1 MWDTPT
7 APRGDPNGRHA
18 SKPRKEKN
26 NIETKTNSND
36 MKRIPATTVLCLCTL
51 LLSACSNEDF
61 PEQVEG
67 EKPCDY
73 ICFGISPD
81 ESAQTKGSVQA
92 KAKEYTS
99 DRFVLRSA
107 DSADTLCVRTIVS
120 EGIQGAAADQAITRG
135 TPITNDNFYDKFH
148 VLTTLTRSNNTD
160 IFFNEDVSK
169 TGSYWTTDQTYY
181 WPGADYELQ
190 FYAWAP
196 ADAITAPSSPE
207 NLTFEYTVPE
217 EATAQQDLVVANE
230 SRDGNFN
237 QAVSLSFNHICTA
250 VKFVVGDE
258 MQAGTIKSVALKGVK
273 NTGTYDMKNGKWSL
287 EDATTDFTQTLTD
300 YKTYGNE
307 KPDTEITPT
316 KGTFMMLPQTLPD
329 GASVEVVFQDGAT
342 GSERTLSATIGGTEW
357 PMGKTVTYKL
367 SITPEYEFKLDDA
380 DKDKVLDAHFE
391 IFKTN
396 LIVSGVPDGQSWT
409 VTAPNFGA
417 GTLNAVTIQTQSD
430 MNTYSANQGFW
441 TDRYFND
448 RNQDTGSARGEST
461 YSGTGSG
468 TFPIAIFV
476 PENVGDATRDIKL
489 SIQVNGN
496 NTDQTIIFQ
505 QLSPSWFGNGNLGC
519 ERIEG
524 TPAPWGFYW
533 TSNYKLI
540 YDVTGCSNNDR
551 TSLRRYIEWS
561 KTLKTLSNI
570 PFIGDIIK
578 WIFGENI
585 PDLYYV
591 EMVKSD
597 GSIWTGGDKADK
609 ITINLGMLEAAGIA
623 LSTTDGQ
630 SNTREIY
637 NYEGIQYANT
647 IISRIE
653 SCSGYNKSQEG
664 TGTNP
669 SYNASIACM
678 KLNSWNIYKAQDENL
693 LRLTNEDANP
703 SWYLPAKDEVSGI
716 ADSEHH
722 LEGDYWSSTAENNNT
737 NAYKYSADGSI
748 VTAVQRDAVLNV
760 RAVRTKP

>member
-1 MWDTPT
+1 MRLIS
-7 APRGDPNGRHA
+7 A
-18 SKPRKEKN
+18 
-26 NIETKTNSND
+26 KTILGLS
-36 MKRIPATTVLCLCTL
+36 AL
-51 LLSACSNEDF
+51 LLFSCNNEDF
-61 PEQVEG
+61 LNQTEEG
-67 EKPCDY
+67 EPCNY
-73 ICFGISPD
+73 ICFGIAPD
-81 ESAQTKGSVQA
+81 GGAQTKGGNQTNA
-92 KAKEYTS
+92 KACTA

-107 DSADTLCVRTIVS
+107 DSADTLCVRTLIS
-120 EGIQGAAADQAITRG
+120 DGIQTAGNKAVTRG
-135 TPITNDNFYDKFH
+135 EPVTTEAFYDNFH
-148 VLTTLTRSNNTD
+148 VLTVKDQETS
-160 IFFNEDVSK
+160 FFMNEDVTK
-169 TGSYWTTDQTYY
+169 IGNNWTMDNTYY
-181 WPGADYELQ
+181 WPGANHTLQ

-230 SRDGNFN
+230 SRDGDFK
-237 QAVSLSFNHICTA
+237 QAVSLDFKHICTA

-273 NTGTYDMKNGKWSL
+273 NTGTYDMTNGWTAVSGP
-287 EDATTDFTQTLTD
+287 ADFTQTLDKVT
-300 YKTYGNE
+300 TGNE
-307 KPDTEITPT
+307 GDGDEITSPA
-316 KGTFMMLPQTLPD
+316 GTFMMLPQTLPS
-329 GASVEVVFQDGAT
+329 GASVEVVFHSAT
-342 GSERTLSATIGGTEW
+342 TNTDRTLSAPIEGTEW
-357 PMGKTVTYKL
+357 PIGKTVTYKL

-409 VTAPNFGA
+409 VIAPNFGE
-417 GTLNAVTIQTQSD
+417 GTLNAVTIQAQID
-430 MNTYSANQGFW
+430 MNTYSANQGIW

-476 PENVGDATRDIKL
+476 PENVGDATRNIKL

-496 NTDQTIIFQ
+496 NTDQTINFQ

-533 TSNYKLI
+533 TTNYKLI
-540 YDVTGCSNNDR
+540 YDVTGCSDNDR
-551 TSLRRYIEWS
+551 NSLRQYIEWS
-561 KTLKTLSNI
+561 KTLKALSNI
-570 PFIGDIIK
+570 PIIGDIIK

-591 EMVKSD
+591 TLEKSETE
-597 GSIWTGGDKADK
+597 WWGGGKADK

-653 SCSGYNKSQEG
+653 SCNGYNKSQEG

-678 KLNSWNIYKAQDENL
+678 KLNSWNIYEAQDEYL

-703 SWYLPAKDEVSGI
+703 SWYLPASGEVSGI
-716 ADSEHH
+716 SDTDYPLNGE
-722 LEGDYWSSTAENNNT
+722 YWSSTAENNNT
-737 NAYKYSADGSI
+737 HAYKYSEDGST

-760 RAVRTKP
+760 RAVRKKP

>member
-1 MWDTPT
+1 MRLIS
-7 APRGDPNGRHA
+7 A
-18 SKPRKEKN
+18 
-26 NIETKTNSND
+26 KTILGLS
-36 MKRIPATTVLCLCTL
+36 AL
-51 LLSACSNEDF
+51 LLFSCNNEDF
-61 PEQVEG
+61 LNQTEEG
-67 EKPCDY
+67 EPCNY
-73 ICFGISPD
+73 ICFGIAPD
-81 ESAQTKGSVQA
+81 GGAQTKGGNQTNA
-92 KAKEYTS
+92 KACTA

-107 DSADTLCVRTIVS
+107 DSADTLCVRTLIS
-120 EGIQGAAADQAITRG
+120 DGIQTAGNKAVTRG
-135 TPITNDNFYDKFH
+135 EPVTTEAFYDNFH
-148 VLTTLTRSNNTD
+148 VLTVKDQETS
-160 IFFNEDVSK
+160 FFMNEDVTK
-169 TGSYWTTDQTYY
+169 IGNNWTMDNTYY
-181 WPGADYELQ
+181 WPGANHTLQ

-230 SRDGNFN
+230 SRDGDFK
-237 QAVSLSFNHICTA
+237 QAVSLGFKHICTA

-273 NTGTYDMKNGKWSL
+273 NTGTYDMTNGWTAVSGSA
-287 EDATTDFTQTLTD
+287 DYTQTLNKET
-300 YKTYGNE
+300 TGNE
-307 KPDTEITPT
+307 GDGAEITSAE
-316 KGTFMMLPQTLPD
+316 GTFMMLPQTLPD
-329 GASVEVVFQDGAT
+329 GASVEVVFYDNQT
-342 GSERTLSATIGGTEW
+342 GIDRILSASIAETEW
-357 PMGKTVTYKL
+357 PMGGTVTYKL
-367 SITPEYEFKLDDA
+367 SITPEYEFKLE
-380 DKDKVLDAHFE
+380 DKNKVLDAHFE

-396 LIVSGVPDGQSWT
+396 LIVSGVPDGLSWT
-409 VTAPNFGA
+409 VTAPNFGD
-417 GTLNAVTIQTQSD
+417 GTLNTVTIQAQSD
-430 MNTYSANQGFW
+430 MNTFSANQGFW
-441 TDRYFND
+441 TDRYLKQSSTDLVDD
-448 RNQDTGSARGEST
+448 RSARGENT

-533 TSNYKLI
+533 SKDYKLI
-540 YDVTGCSNNDR
+540 YDVTGCSDDDR
-551 TSLRRYIEWS
+551 NSLRQYIEWS
-561 KTLKTLSNI
+561 KTLKALSDI
-570 PFIGDIIK
+570 PIIGSIIK

-591 EMVKSD
+591 TLEKSD
-597 GSIWTGGDKADK
+597 TGWLGGGKADK

-653 SCSGYNKSQEG
+653 SCNGYNKSQEG

-678 KLNSWNIYKAQDENL
+678 KLNSWNIYEAQDEYL

-703 SWYLPAKDEVSGI
+703 SWYLPASGEVSGI
-716 ADSEHH
+716 SDTDYPLNGE
-722 LEGDYWSSTAENNNT
+722 YWSSTAENNNT
-737 NAYKYSADGSI
+737 HAYKYSEDGST

-760 RAVRTKP
+760 RAVRKKP

>member
-1 MWDTPT
+1 MRLIS
-7 APRGDPNGRHA
+7 A
-18 SKPRKEKN
+18 
-26 NIETKTNSND
+26 KTIIGLS
-36 MKRIPATTVLCLCTL
+36 AL
-51 LLSACSNEDF
+51 LLFSCNNEDF
-61 PEQVEG
+61 LNQTEEG
-67 EKPCDY
+67 EPCNY
-73 ICFGISPD
+73 ICFGIAPD
-81 ESAQTKGSVQA
+81 GGAQTKGGNQTNA
-92 KAKEYTS
+92 KACTA

-107 DSADTLCVRTIVS
+107 DSADTLCVRTLIS
-120 EGIQGAAADQAITRG
+120 DGIQTAGNKAVTRG
-135 TPITNDNFYDKFH
+135 EPVTTEAFYDNFH
-148 VLTTLTRSNNTD
+148 VLTVKDQETS
-160 IFFNEDVSK
+160 FFMNEDVTK
-169 TGSYWTTDQTYY
+169 IGNNWTMDNTYY
-181 WPGADYELQ
+181 WPGANHTLQ

-230 SRDGNFN
+230 SRDGDFK
-237 QAVSLSFNHICTA
+237 QAVSLGFKHICTA

-273 NTGTYDMKNGKWSL
+273 NTGTYDMTNGWTAVSGP
-287 EDATTDFTQTLTD
+287 ADFTQTLDKVT
-300 YKTYGNE
+300 TGNE
-307 KPDTEITPT
+307 GDGDEITSPA
-316 KGTFMMLPQTLPD
+316 GTFMMLPQTLPS
-329 GASVEVVFQDGAT
+329 GASVEVVFHSAT
-342 GSERTLSATIGGTEW
+342 TNTDRTLSAPIEGTEW
-357 PMGKTVTYKL
+357 PIGKTVTYKL

-409 VTAPNFGA
+409 VIAPNFGE
-417 GTLNAVTIQTQSD
+417 GTLNAVTIQAQID
-430 MNTYSANQGFW
+430 MNTYSANQGIW

-476 PENVGDATRDIKL
+476 PENVGDATRNIKL

-496 NTDQTIIFQ
+496 NTDQTINFQ

-533 TSNYKLI
+533 TTNYKLI
-540 YDVTGCSNNDR
+540 YDVTGCSDNDR
-551 TSLRRYIEWS
+551 NSLRQYIEWS
-561 KTLKTLSNI
+561 KTLKALSNI
-570 PFIGDIIK
+570 PIIGDIIK

-591 EMVKSD
+591 TLEKSETE
-597 GSIWTGGDKADK
+597 WWGGGKADK

-653 SCSGYNKSQEG
+653 SCNGYNKSQEG

-678 KLNSWNIYKAQDENL
+678 KLNSWNIYEAQDEYL

-703 SWYLPAKDEVSGI
+703 SWYLPASGEVSGI
-716 ADSEHH
+716 SDTDYPLNGE
-722 LEGDYWSSTAENNNT
+722 YWSSTAENNNT
-737 NAYKYSADGSI
+737 HAYKYSEDGST

-760 RAVRTKP
+760 RAVRKKP

>member
-1 MWDTPT
+1 MKLIS
-7 APRGDPNGRHA
+7 A
-18 SKPRKEKN
+18 
-26 NIETKTNSND
+26 KTIIGLS
-36 MKRIPATTVLCLCTL
+36 AL
-51 LLSACSNEDF
+51 LLFSCNNEDF
-61 PEQVEG
+61 LNQTEEG
-67 EKPCDY
+67 EPCNY
-73 ICFGISPD
+73 ICFGIAPD
-81 ESAQTKGSVQA
+81 GGAQTKGGNQTNA
-92 KAKEYTS
+92 KACTA

-107 DSADTLCVRTIVS
+107 DSADTLCVRTLIS
-120 EGIQGAAADQAITRG
+120 DGIQTAGNKAVTRG
-135 TPITNDNFYDKFH
+135 EPVTTEAFYDNFH
-148 VLTTLTRSNNTD
+148 VLTVKDQETS
-160 IFFNEDVSK
+160 FFMNEDVTK
-169 TGSYWTTDQTYY
+169 IGNNWTMDNTYY
-181 WPGADYELQ
+181 WPGANHTLQ

-230 SRDGNFN
+230 SRDGDFK
-237 QAVSLSFNHICTA
+237 QAVSLGFKHICTA

-273 NTGTYDMKNGKWSL
+273 NTGTYDMTNGWTAVSGP
-287 EDATTDFTQTLTD
+287 ADFTQTLDKVT
-300 YKTYGNE
+300 TGNE
-307 KPDTEITPT
+307 GDGDEITSPA
-316 KGTFMMLPQTLPD
+316 GTFMMLPQTLPS
-329 GASVEVVFQDGAT
+329 GASVEVVFHSAT
-342 GSERTLSATIGGTEW
+342 TNTDRTLSAPIEGTEW
-357 PMGKTVTYKL
+357 PIGKTVTYKL

-409 VTAPNFGA
+409 VIAPNFGE
-417 GTLNAVTIQTQSD
+417 GTLNAVTIQAQID
-430 MNTYSANQGFW
+430 MNTYSANQGIW

-476 PENVGDATRDIKL
+476 PENVGDATRNIKL

-496 NTDQTIIFQ
+496 NTDQTINFQ

-533 TSNYKLI
+533 TTNYKLI
-540 YDVTGCSNNDR
+540 YDVTGCSDNDR
-551 TSLRRYIEWS
+551 NSLRQYIEWS
-561 KTLKTLSNI
+561 KTLKALSNI
-570 PFIGDIIK
+570 PIIGDIIK

-591 EMVKSD
+591 TLEKSETE
-597 GSIWTGGDKADK
+597 WWGGGKADK

-653 SCSGYNKSQEG
+653 SCNGYNKSQEG

-678 KLNSWNIYKAQDENL
+678 KLNSWNIYEAQDEYL

-703 SWYLPAKDEVSGI
+703 SWYLPASGEVSGI
-716 ADSEHH
+716 SDTDYPLNGE
-722 LEGDYWSSTAENNNT
+722 YWSSTAENNNT
-737 NAYKYSADGSI
+737 HAYKYSEDGST

-760 RAVRTKP
+760 RAVRKKP

>member
-1 MWDTPT
+1 MRLIS
-7 APRGDPNGRHA
+7 A
-18 SKPRKEKN
+18 
-26 NIETKTNSND
+26 KTILGLS
-36 MKRIPATTVLCLCTL
+36 AL
-51 LLSACSNEDF
+51 LLFSCNNEDF
-61 PEQVEG
+61 LNQTEEG
-67 EKPCDY
+67 EPCNY
-73 ICFGISPD
+73 ICFGIAPD
-81 ESAQTKGSVQA
+81 GGAQTKGGNQTNA
-92 KAKEYTS
+92 KACTA

-107 DSADTLCVRTIVS
+107 DSADTLCVRTLIS
-120 EGIQGAAADQAITRG
+120 DGIQTAGNKAVTRG
-135 TPITNDNFYDKFH
+135 EPVTTEAFYDNFH
-148 VLTTLTRSNNTD
+148 VLTVKDQETS
-160 IFFNEDVSK
+160 FFMNEDVTK
-169 TGSYWTTDQTYY
+169 IGNNWTMDNTYY
-181 WPGADYELQ
+181 WPGANHTLQ

-230 SRDGNFN
+230 SRDGDFK
-237 QAVSLSFNHICTA
+237 QAVSLGFKHICTA

-273 NTGTYDMKNGKWSL
+273 NTGTYDMTNGWTAVSGP
-287 EDATTDFTQTLTD
+287 ADFTQTLDKVT
-300 YKTYGNE
+300 TGNE
-307 KPDTEITPT
+307 GDGDEITSPA
-316 KGTFMMLPQTLPD
+316 GTFMMLPQTLPS
-329 GASVEVVFQDGAT
+329 GASVEVVFHSAT
-342 GSERTLSATIGGTEW
+342 TNTDRTLSAPIEGTEW
-357 PMGKTVTYKL
+357 PIGKTVTYKL

-409 VTAPNFGA
+409 AIAPNFGE
-417 GTLNAVTIQTQSD
+417 GTLNAVTIQAQID
-430 MNTYSANQGFW
+430 MNTYSANQGIW

-476 PENVGDATRDIKL
+476 PENVGDATRNIKL

-496 NTDQTIIFQ
+496 NTDQTINFQ

-533 TSNYKLI
+533 TTNYKLI
-540 YDVTGCSNNDR
+540 YDVTGCSDNDR
-551 TSLRRYIEWS
+551 NSLRQYIEWS
-561 KTLKTLSNI
+561 KTLKALSNI
-570 PFIGDIIK
+570 PIIGDIIK

-591 EMVKSD
+591 TLEKSETE
-597 GSIWTGGDKADK
+597 WWGGGKADK

-653 SCSGYNKSQEG
+653 SCNGYNKSQEG

-678 KLNSWNIYKAQDENL
+678 KLNSWNIYEAQDEYL

-703 SWYLPAKDEVSGI
+703 SWYLPASGEVSGI
-716 ADSEHH
+716 SDTDYPLNGE
-722 LEGDYWSSTAENNNT
+722 YWSSTAENNNT
-737 NAYKYSADGSI
+737 HAYKYSEDGST

-760 RAVRTKP
+760 RAVRKKP

>member
-1 MWDTPT
+1 MKLIS
-7 APRGDPNGRHA
+7 A
-18 SKPRKEKN
+18 
-26 NIETKTNSND
+26 KTILGLS
-36 MKRIPATTVLCLCTL
+36 AL
-51 LLSACSNEDF
+51 LLFSCNNEDF
-61 PEQVEG
+61 LNQTEEG
-67 EKPCDY
+67 EPCNY
-73 ICFGISPD
+73 ICFGIAPD
-81 ESAQTKGSVQA
+81 GGAQTKGGNQTNA
-92 KAKEYTS
+92 KACTA

-107 DSADTLCVRTIVS
+107 DSADTLCVRTLIS
-120 EGIQGAAADQAITRG
+120 DGIQTAGNKAVTRG
-135 TPITNDNFYDKFH
+135 EPVTTEAFYDNFH
-148 VLTTLTRSNNTD
+148 VLTVKDQETS
-160 IFFNEDVSK
+160 FFMNEDVTK
-169 TGSYWTTDQTYY
+169 IGNNWTMDNTYY
-181 WPGADYELQ
+181 WPGANHTLQ

-230 SRDGNFN
+230 SRDGDFK
-237 QAVSLSFNHICTA
+237 QAVSLGFKHICTA

-273 NTGTYDMKNGKWSL
+273 NTGTYDMTNGWTAVSGP
-287 EDATTDFTQTLTD
+287 ADFTQTLDKVT
-300 YKTYGNE
+300 TGNE
-307 KPDTEITPT
+307 GDGDEITSPA
-316 KGTFMMLPQTLPD
+316 GTFMMLPQTLPS
-329 GASVEVVFQDGAT
+329 GASVEVVFHSAT
-342 GSERTLSATIGGTEW
+342 TNTDRTLSAPIEGTEW
-357 PMGKTVTYKL
+357 PIGKTVTYKL

-409 VTAPNFGA
+409 VIAPNFGE
-417 GTLNAVTIQTQSD
+417 GTLNAVTIQAQID
-430 MNTYSANQGFW
+430 MNTYSANQGIW

-476 PENVGDATRDIKL
+476 PENVGDATRNIKL

-496 NTDQTIIFQ
+496 NTDQTINFQ

-533 TSNYKLI
+533 TTNYKLI
-540 YDVTGCSNNDR
+540 YDVTGCSDNDR
-551 TSLRRYIEWS
+551 NSLRQYIEWS
-561 KTLKTLSNI
+561 KTLKALSNI
-570 PFIGDIIK
+570 PIIGYIIK

-591 EMVKSD
+591 TLEKSETE
-597 GSIWTGGDKADK
+597 WWGGGKADK

-653 SCSGYNKSQEG
+653 SCNGYNKSQEG

-678 KLNSWNIYKAQDENL
+678 KLNSWNIYEAQDEYL

-703 SWYLPAKDEVSGI
+703 SWYLPASGEVSGI
-716 ADSEHH
+716 SDTDYPLNGE
-722 LEGDYWSSTAENNNT
+722 YWSSTAENNNT
-737 NAYKYSADGSI
+737 HAYKYSEDGST

-760 RAVRTKP
+760 RAVRKKP

>member
-1 MWDTPT
+1 
-7 APRGDPNGRHA
+7 
-18 SKPRKEKN
+18 
-26 NIETKTNSND
+26 

-51 LLSACSNEDF
+51 LLSACSNDDF

-99 DRFVLRSA
+99 NRFVLRSA

-120 EGIQGAAADQAITRG
+120 EGIQGATSTDKAITRG
-135 TPITNDNFYDKFH
+135 TPITNDNFYDQFH

-169 TGSYWTTDQTYY
+169 TRRYWTTDQTYY

-196 ADAITAPSSPE
+196 KDVFTSTPDSPE
-207 NLTFEYTVPE
+207 NLTFAYTVPKY
-217 EATAQQDLVVANE
+217 ATEQQDLVVANE
-230 SRDGNFN
+230 NFAGNYN

-250 VKFVVGDE
+250 VKFVVGE
-258 MQAGTIKSVALKGVK
+258 QMQEGTIKSVSLEGVK
-273 NTGTYDMKNGKWSL
+273 YKGSYDMTTGKWSL
-287 EDATTDFTQTLTD
+287 TDDTYSFTQELNKGMTGGETE
-300 YKTYGNE
+300 N
-307 KPDTEITPT
+307 TEITAT
-316 KGTFMMLPQTLPD
+316 DSTFMMLPQEFTPES
-329 GASVEVVFQDGAT
+329 AAKVKVVFRDKQTNTD
-342 GSERTLSATIGGTEW
+342 RILSASIAGSKW
-357 PMGKTVTYKL
+357 PMGNTVTYKL

-396 LIVSGVPDGQSWT
+396 LIVSGVPEGQSWT

-496 NTDQTIIFQ
+496 NTDQTISFQ

-524 TPAPWGFYW
+524 TTAPWGFYW
-533 TSNYKLI
+533 TTNYKLI
-540 YDVTGCSNNDR
+540 YDVTGCSDNDR
-551 TSLRRYIEWS
+551 NSLRQYIEWS
-561 KTLKTLSNI
+561 KTLKDMSTWPI
-570 PFIGDIIK
+570 IGGIIK

-591 EMVKSD
+591 ELDKSGD
-597 GSIWTGGDKADK
+597 FLGIGGKADK

-737 NAYKYSADGSI
+737 NAYKYSAGGS
-748 VTAVQRDAVLNV
+748 TVLERRNVNLHV
-760 RAVRTKP
+760 RAVRKKP